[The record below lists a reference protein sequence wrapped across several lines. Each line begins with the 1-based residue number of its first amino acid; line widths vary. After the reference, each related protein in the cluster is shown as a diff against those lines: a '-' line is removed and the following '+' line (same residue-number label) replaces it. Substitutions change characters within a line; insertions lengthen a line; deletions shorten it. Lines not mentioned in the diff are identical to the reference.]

1 MSATARRL
9 EIDEIAGH
17 LDQIRATVIGR
28 IQRGYPKVAREDLED
43 AYGDL
48 CAEALST
55 SFGAVEQLEAW
66 VQRALRR
73 DAIDIRRSARNR
85 TQTALEPD
93 DDSIF
98 AVAEPDRALAGREAR
113 GLLHEFFAS
122 LPGQDRLIAYLYHEP
137 GWGWKPERIAAATG
151 IPVREVRRSVDRNG
165 TRLRRFRPAGPRRGT
180 VRELH
185 HREARLDRHWRAF
198 AAIQVASSPLPSM
211 PGRAA

>member
-48 CAEALST
+48 CAEALTT

-73 DAIDIRRSARNR
+73 DAIDILRSARR
-85 TQTALEPD
+85 RKRTALDPPATND
-93 DDSIF
+93 LSRGWCRIMGLTGI
-98 AVAEPDRALAGREAR
+98 ALFTATT
-113 GLLHEFFAS
+113 
-122 LPGQDRLIAYLYHEP
+122 LIARNLRIHDAVTARQAEN
-137 GWGWKPERIAAATG
+137 ER
-151 IPVREVRRSVDRNG
+151 
-165 TRLRRFRPAGPRRGT
+165 
-180 VRELH
+180 
-185 HREARLDRHWRAF
+185 
-198 AAIQVASSPLPSM
+198 
-211 PGRAA
+211 RAANRPPPKHRTRRRRTAEDLISAASAPP